1 MNGENDTMARCK
13 NCRQKGFM
21 LETDANGLCPACAP
35 YYYLSMQDDLKDLEQ
50 AIHALNRIN
59 NPEAALGRLTSAR
72 ESLER
77 LRSYAEAGL
86 VRLPMPFGELTTWI
100 EGQIAFWQDAG

>member
-1 MNGENDTMARCK
+1 MAKCK
-13 NCRQKGFM
+13 NCHQKGFL

-50 AIHALNRIN
+50 AVNALNRIN
-59 NPEAALGRLTSAR
+59 NPEAALGRLSSAR
-72 ESLER
+72 ECFAR

-86 VRLPMPFGELTTWI
+86 VRLPMPAADLETWI
-100 EGQIAFWQDAG
+100 DEQIAYWQDAG